1 MKKLRL
7 ILVCCVMVICC
18 AFVCGCVGENDENRH
33 ETAQNGIYECA
44 LDVEISPS
52 FASLGTL
59 SAPQN
64 LAFSTSG
71 IATFDAVENAEF
83 YNIRLYEEN
92 AGIIKDDIFVQTTS
106 VDLSEYMLT
115 AEGEYSFDVMAHDF
129 DGEYENSAYSTT
141 SNAVST
147 VSLTISYSISVDETY
162 PLSAVGL
169 VGKKYVDCL
178 EKVDVSVDR
187 YSYNWCLEDED
198 GNAADEVGNA
208 VITDDKLNIVANYKG
223 NPYTIKF
230 VTNGGLNVA
239 DKVLNYDAENPIPI
253 GTCGTEK
260 AGYSFIGWCF
270 NQDLS
275 DKPIKVISAGT
286 FAESDTFITLYAKWE
301 IKEFGMVVDIM
312 SNCSKE
318 YDGLGV
324 SFGMRLTTTASSL
337 VNYTFNWYKGGISAD
352 NLVATST
359 SASTYIT
366 GAGIDAS
373 GNYYAEI
380 IAQNPY
386 DINDVFSVQSSP
398 VSVEIRKCMP
408 IITSFGTPEKDGL
421 YGDNISSITLVGIT
435 ANTSGQVVFDNPDA
449 VLEVGKHSYSV
460 TFVPDDK
467 DNYYE
472 VAGTVEINTAIPKEK
487 RILDISFSVPEK
499 MVENGNE
506 YTITAVATNLE
517 KDDDIKLIVSNNI
530 QSRAGKYT
538 AKVVGIEVIKAEYF
552 DYQLPENGLSCDFEI
567 LSAQIRTSNELSS
580 DVEGT
585 FVDDEGVPYDA
596 TIKIKSAD
604 FDVSGLKLD
613 NQTIIGKYK
622 IEIASGSESIDC
634 TGKVSMKLDGV
645 DFDGAELYQK
655 KDGGFEK
662 INYTAE
668 NGTITF
674 DISTPAEIVLVGKK
688 ATADTPTKSYT
699 WLIILLTCIVLL
711 MAFII
716 IFLALRV
723 SKSLRKEGKN
733 ASENGVINK
742 DDKAPE
748 TPEIA
753 EEKFAGILTENA
765 AANDG
770 EKVIENDIN
779 NDVENS
785 SENSVED
792 APANGEETVADNES
806 AEENLND
813 GDDTIPENDNVPTA
827 EVDGKKDAEISNG
840 TAILKEDRN
849 EENTSDVEVAES
861 AVDVAIVATE
871 EGVETKK
878 RKTFDDKLKEQNE
891 EFIEYYNTLK
901 DCIMQFDGI
910 KVRSSSGGETFRFKR
925 AVAKLT
931 IDGKTLRL
939 HLALNPN
946 DAKYNDGTCPHKD
959 MSAYESYRDLPFMF
973 KVKSGLALRR
983 AIRLIEDAM
992 EIAGTKKSQ

>member
-1 MKKLRL
+1 MKKSRL
-7 ILVCCVMVICC
+7 IFVCCAIFICC
-18 AFVCGCVGENDENRH
+18 AFVCGFVGENDENRH
-33 ETAQNGIYECA
+33 KTAQNDIFECA

-59 SAPQN
+59 SIPQN

-71 IATFDAVENAEF
+71 VASFDTVENAEF

-92 AGIIKDDIFVQTTS
+92 AGVIKDDIIVQS
-106 VDLSEYMLT
+106 ALVDLSEYMLS
-115 AEGEYSFDVMAHDF
+115 AEGKYSFDVMAHDF
-129 DGEYENSAYSTT
+129 DGEYENSAYSTI
-141 SNAVST
+141 SNTVST
-147 VSLTISYSISVDETY
+147 VSLTINYSLSVDDTY

-169 VGKKYVDCL
+169 IGKKYVDCL

-187 YSYNWCLEDED
+187 YTYNWCFEDKD
-198 GNAADEVGNA
+198 GKVGEEVGNA
-208 VITDDKLNIVANYKG
+208 VITDDKLSIVANYKG

-230 VTNGGLNVA
+230 VTNGGLNVL
-239 DKVLNYDAENPIPI
+239 DKVLNYDAENPTPI

-260 AGYSFIGWCF
+260 AGYYFDGWCF

-275 DKPIKVISAGT
+275 DKPIKVLPAGT

-324 SFGMRLTTTASSL
+324 SFGMRLNTPISSL
-337 VNYTFNWYKGGISAD
+337 INYTFNWYKGGISAQ
-352 NLVATST
+352 NLIATST
-359 SASTYIT
+359 SASTYT
-366 GAGIDAS
+366 TSAGIDAS
-373 GNYYAEI
+373 GNYYAEV

-386 DINDVFSVQSSP
+386 DINDAFSVQSSP
-398 VSVEIRKCMP
+398 ISVEIRKCMP
-408 IITSFGTPEKDGL
+408 TITSFGTPEKDGL
-421 YGDNISSITLVGIT
+421 YGDNLSSIMLIGIT
-435 ANTSGQVVFDNPDA
+435 ANTSGQVIFDNPDA
-449 VLEVGKHSYSV
+449 VLEVGTHSYSV
-460 TFVPDDK
+460 TFVPDDA

-487 RILDISFSVPEK
+487 RTLDISFSVPEK

-517 KDDDIKLIVSNNI
+517 KDDDIKLLISNNI

-585 FVDDEGVPYDA
+585 FVVDDGVPYDA
-596 TIKIKSAD
+596 TIKIKAAD

-622 IEIASGSESIDC
+622 IDITNGSESIDC

-655 KDGGFEK
+655 TDNGFEK
-662 INYTAE
+662 IDYSVE

-674 DISTPAEIVLVGKK
+674 NISTPAEIVFVGKK
-688 ATADTPTKSYT
+688 VVSNAPTKSYT
-699 WLIILLTCIVLL
+699 WLIVLLTCIVLI

-733 ASENGVINK
+733 AGGNDGENIDNV
-742 DDKAPE
+742 E
-748 TPEIA
+748 TQKPEIA
-753 EEKFAGILTENA
+753 EEKSDEILNEN
-765 AANDG
+765 
-770 EKVIENDIN
+770 VIENDTDN
-779 NDVENS
+779 EVENLA
-785 SENSVED
+785 ENSAENAPINDDEVVVDNEVAKED
-792 APANGEETVADNES
+792 LSESVDETVETESVQNIEKDNES
-806 AEENLND
+806 PLAN
-813 GDDTIPENDNVPTA
+813 
-827 EVDGKKDAEISNG
+827 
-840 TAILKEDRN
+840 EDRN
-849 EENTSDVEVAES
+849 EAITSDVEIAENT
-861 AVDVAIVATE
+861 VDVAIIATAG
-871 EGVETKK
+871 GVETKK

-910 KVRSSSGGETFRFKR
+910 KVRSSSGGETFRFKH

-939 HLALNPN
+939 HLALNPD

-959 MSAYESYRDLPFMF
+959 MSGYESYRDLPFMF

-983 AIRLIEDAM
+983 AIRLVEDAM
-992 EIAGTKKSQ
+992 DIAGAKKQQ